1 MTSDFPLV
9 SETTEF
15 PYLETKKTT
24 VQDHYTDSLADH
36 FLSAASPTITSAISS
51 ALSPRRSSLPVE
63 ACQHCGSAPC
73 PVDLPTGLEA
83 VHIIDADGVYLGR
96 AVAVVEG
103 HLTPD
108 GSDARRWRA
117 ALRSELAIWVA
128 ARELAGLAGRVRSTR
143 EQLATRCTLTLIDG
157 GRDDVL

>member
-1 MTSDFPLV
+1 MTSDFPLA
-9 SETTEF
+9 SETTRNN
-15 PYLETKKTT
+15 TKTT
-24 VQDHYTDSLADH
+24 TVHASYTDGLADH
-36 FLSAASPTITSAISS
+36 FLSAASPTTTS
-51 ALSPRRSSLPVE
+51 ALSPRRSEMTVE
-63 ACQHCGSAPC
+63 ACHHCGSAPC

-83 VHIIDADGVYLGR
+83 VHIIDADGAYLGR

-143 EQLATRCTLTLIDG
+143 EQLATRCTLTLIEG

>member
-9 SETTEF
+9 SETTRNN
-15 PYLETKKTT
+15 TKTT
-24 VQDHYTDSLADH
+24 TVHASYTDGLADH
-36 FLSAASPTITSAISS
+36 FLSAASPTTTS
-51 ALSPRRSSLPVE
+51 ALSPRRSEMTVE
-63 ACQHCGSAPC
+63 ACHHCGSAPC

-83 VHIIDADGVYLGR
+83 VHILDADGAYLGR

-143 EQLATRCTLTLIDG
+143 EQLATRCTLTLIEG

>member
-9 SETTEF
+9 SETTRNN
-15 PYLETKKTT
+15 TKTT
-24 VQDHYTDSLADH
+24 TVHASYTDGLADH
-36 FLSAASPTITSAISS
+36 FLSAASPTTTS
-51 ALSPRRSSLPVE
+51 ALSPRRSEMTVE
-63 ACQHCGSAPC
+63 ACHHCGSAPC

-83 VHIIDADGVYLGR
+83 VHILDADGAYLGR

-143 EQLATRCTLTLIDG
+143 EQLATRCALTLIEG

>member
-9 SETTEF
+9 SETTRNN
-15 PYLETKKTT
+15 TKTT
-24 VQDHYTDSLADH
+24 TVHASYTDGLADH
-36 FLSAASPTITSAISS
+36 FLSAASPTTTS
-51 ALSPRRSSLPVE
+51 ALSPRRSEMTVE

-83 VHIIDADGVYLGR
+83 VHIIDADGAYLGR

-143 EQLATRCTLTLIDG
+143 EQLATRCASLTLIDG
-157 GRDDVL
+157 GRDDVQ

>member
-9 SETTEF
+9 SETTRNN
-15 PYLETKKTT
+15 TKTT
-24 VQDHYTDSLADH
+24 VQDHYTTDGLADH

-51 ALSPRRSSLPVE
+51 ALSPRRSEMTVE
-63 ACQHCGSAPC
+63 ACHHCGSAPC

-83 VHIIDADGVYLGR
+83 VHIIDADGAYLGR

-108 GSDARRWRA
+108 GADARRWRA

-143 EQLATRCTLTLIDG
+143 EQLATRCASLTLIEG
-157 GRDDVL
+157 GRDDVQ

>member
-9 SETTEF
+9 SETTRNN
-15 PYLETKKTT
+15 TKTT
-24 VQDHYTDSLADH
+24 VQDHYTTDGLADH

-51 ALSPRRSSLPVE
+51 ALSPRRSEMTVE
-63 ACQHCGSAPC
+63 ACHHCGSAPC

-83 VHIIDADGVYLGR
+83 VHILDADGAYLGR

-108 GSDARRWRA
+108 GADARRWRA

-143 EQLATRCTLTLIDG
+143 EQLATRCPSLTLIDG
-157 GRDDVL
+157 GRDDVQ

>member
-1 MTSDFPLV
+1 MTSDFTLV
-9 SETTEF
+9 SETTRNN
-15 PYLETKKTT
+15 TKTT
-24 VQDHYTDSLADH
+24 TVHASYTDGLADH
-36 FLSAASPTITSAISS
+36 FLSAASPTTTS
-51 ALSPRRSSLPVE
+51 ALSPRRSEMTVE
-63 ACQHCGSAPC
+63 ACHHCGSAPC

-83 VHIIDADGVYLGR
+83 VHIIDADGAYLGR

-143 EQLATRCTLTLIDG
+143 EQLATRCTLTLIEG

>member
-1 MTSDFPLV
+1 MT
-9 SETTEF
+9 
-15 PYLETKKTT
+15 
-24 VQDHYTDSLADH
+24 
-36 FLSAASPTITSAISS
+36 
-51 ALSPRRSSLPVE
+51 VE

-83 VHIIDADGVYLGR
+83 VHIIDADGAYLGR

-108 GSDARRWRA
+108 GADARRWRA

-143 EQLATRCTLTLIDG
+143 EQLATRCTLTLIEG

>member
-1 MTSDFPLV
+1 MTSDFTLV
-9 SETTEF
+9 SETTRNN
-15 PYLETKKTT
+15 TTKTT
-24 VQDHYTDSLADH
+24 VQDHTDGLADH
-36 FLSAASPTITSAISS
+36 FLSAASPTITSLTTTS
-51 ALSPRRSSLPVE
+51 ALSPRRSEMTVE
-63 ACQHCGSAPC
+63 ACHHCGSAPC

-83 VHIIDADGVYLGR
+83 VHILDADGVYLGR

-117 ALRSELAIWVA
+117 ALRSDLAIWVA

-143 EQLATRCTLTLIDG
+143 EQLATRCASLTLIDQRG
-157 GRDDVL
+157 DDA

>member
-9 SETTEF
+9 SETTRNN
-15 PYLETKKTT
+15 TKTT
-24 VQDHYTDSLADH
+24 TVHASYTDGLADH
-36 FLSAASPTITSAISS
+36 FLSAASPTTTS
-51 ALSPRRSSLPVE
+51 ALSPRRSEMTVE

-83 VHIIDADGVYLGR
+83 VHIIDADGAYLGR

-108 GSDARRWRA
+108 GADARRWRA

-143 EQLATRCTLTLIDG
+143 EQLATRCTLTLIEG

>member
-9 SETTEF
+9 SETTRNN
-15 PYLETKKTT
+15 TKTT
-24 VQDHYTDSLADH
+24 TVHASYTDGLADH
-36 FLSAASPTITSAISS
+36 FLSAASPTTTS
-51 ALSPRRSSLPVE
+51 ALSPRRSSLTVE

-83 VHIIDADGVYLGR
+83 VHIIDADGAYLGR

-108 GSDARRWRA
+108 GADARRWRA

-143 EQLATRCTLTLIDG
+143 EQLATRCTLTLIEG

>member
-9 SETTEF
+9 SETTRNN
-15 PYLETKKTT
+15 TKPT
-24 VQDHYTDSLADH
+24 VQDHYTTDGLADH

-51 ALSPRRSSLPVE
+51 ALSPRRSEMPVE
-63 ACQHCGSAPC
+63 ACPPCGSAPC

-83 VHIIDADGVYLGR
+83 VHIIDADGAYLGR

-143 EQLATRCTLTLIDG
+143 EQLATRCASLTLIEG

>member
-1 MTSDFPLV
+1 MTSDFSLV
-9 SETTEF
+9 SETTRNN
-15 PYLETKKTT
+15 TKTT
-24 VQDHYTDSLADH
+24 TVHASYTDGLADH
-36 FLSAASPTITSAISS
+36 FLSAASPTTTSAP
-51 ALSPRRSSLPVE
+51 SPRRSSLTVE

-83 VHIIDADGVYLGR
+83 VHILDADGAYLGR

-108 GSDARRWRA
+108 GADARRWRA

-143 EQLATRCTLTLIDG
+143 EQLATRCPSLTLIDG

>member
-9 SETTEF
+9 SETTRNN
-15 PYLETKKTT
+15 TKTT
-24 VQDHYTDSLADH
+24 TVHASYTDGLADH
-36 FLSAASPTITSAISS
+36 FLSAASPTTTS
-51 ALSPRRSSLPVE
+51 ALSPRRSEMTVE

-83 VHIIDADGVYLGR
+83 VHIIDADGAYLGR

-143 EQLATRCTLTLIDG
+143 EQLATRCTLTLIEG

>member
-1 MTSDFPLV
+1 MTSDFTLV
-9 SETTEF
+9 SETTRNN
-15 PYLETKKTT
+15 TKTT
-24 VQDHYTDSLADH
+24 TVHASYTDGLADH
-36 FLSAASPTITSAISS
+36 FLSAASPTTTS
-51 ALSPRRSSLPVE
+51 ALSPRRSEMTVE
-63 ACQHCGSAPC
+63 ACHHCGSAPC

-83 VHIIDADGVYLGR
+83 VHIIDADGAYLGR

>member
-9 SETTEF
+9 SETTRNN
-15 PYLETKKTT
+15 TKTT
-24 VQDHYTDSLADH
+24 TVHASYTDGLADH
-36 FLSAASPTITSAISS
+36 FLSAASPTTTS
-51 ALSPRRSSLPVE
+51 ALSPRRSEMTVE
-63 ACQHCGSAPC
+63 ACHHCGSAPC

-143 EQLATRCTLTLIDG
+143 EQLATRCTLTLIEG

>member
-1 MTSDFPLV
+1 MTSDFSLV
-9 SETTEF
+9 SETTRNN
-15 PYLETKKTT
+15 TKTT
-24 VQDHYTDSLADH
+24 TVHASYTDGLADH
-36 FLSAASPTITSAISS
+36 FLSAASPTTTS
-51 ALSPRRSSLPVE
+51 ALSPRRSEMTVE
-63 ACQHCGSAPC
+63 ACHHCGSAPC

-83 VHIIDADGVYLGR
+83 VHILDADGAYLGR

-143 EQLATRCTLTLIDG
+143 EQLATRCASLTLIEG
-157 GRDDVL
+157 GRDDVQ